1 MGMIAEFREF
11 IKRGNVLDL
20 AVGVIIGGA
29 FGKIVSSV
37 TDDLIMPVVSLFTKS
52 TNFSDWFIALDG
64 QSYPDLATAK
74 KAGVATLN
82 YGNFISATVNFLIIA
97 FVVFIIVKQ
106 VNRVMPK
113 APPPPPP
120 GPTPDQALL
129 MEIRDLLKQQR

>member
-37 TDDLIMPVVSLFTKS
+37 TDDLIMPIVSLFTKG
-52 TNFSDWFIALDG
+52 TNFSDWFFALDG
-64 QSYPDLATAK
+64 QAYPDLAAAK

-82 YGNFISATVNFLIIA
+82 YGNFISASVNFLIVA

-106 VNRVMPK
+106 VNRLTPK
-113 APPPPPP
+113 AAPPPPP

-129 MEIRDLLKQQR
+129 MEIRDLLKQR

>member
-37 TDDLIMPVVSLFTKS
+37 TDDLIMPIVSLFTKS
-52 TNFSDWFIALDG
+52 TNFSDWFIALNG
-64 QSYPDLATAK
+64 QSYPDLAAAK
-74 KAGVATLN
+74 KAGAATLN
-82 YGNFISATVNFLIIA
+82 YGNFISATINFLIVA

-113 APPPPPP
+113 APAPPPP

>member
-37 TDDLIMPVVSLFTKS
+37 TDDLIMPIVSLFTKG
-52 TNFSDWFIALDG
+52 TNFSDWFIALNG

-74 KAGVATLN
+74 KAGAATLN
-82 YGNFISATVNFLIIA
+82 YGNFISATINFLIVA

-113 APPPPPP
+113 APAPPPP

>member
-37 TDDLIMPVVSLFTKS
+37 TDDLIMPIVSLFTKS
-52 TNFSDWFIALDG
+52 ANFSDWFFALDG
-64 QSYPDLATAK
+64 QAYPDLAAAK

-82 YGNFISATVNFLIIA
+82 YGNFISASVNFLIVA

-106 VNRVMPK
+106 VNRLMPK
-113 APPPPPP
+113 AAPPPPP

-129 MEIRDLLKQQR
+129 MEIRDLLKQR

>member
-11 IKRGNVLDL
+11 IKRGNVIDL

-37 TDDLIMPVVSLFTKS
+37 TDDLIMPIVSLFTKS
-52 TNFSDWFIALDG
+52 PNFSDWFIALDG
-64 QSYPDLATAK
+64 RSYPDLATAK

-82 YGNFISATVNFLIIA
+82 YGNFISATLNFLIIA

>member
-37 TDDLIMPVVSLFTKS
+37 TDDVIMPIVSLFTKS
-52 TNFSDWFIALDG
+52 TNFSDWFIALNG
-64 QSYPDLATAK
+64 QSYPDLAAAK
-74 KAGVATLN
+74 KAGAATLN
-82 YGNFISATVNFLIIA
+82 YGNFISATINFLIVA

-113 APPPPPP
+113 APAPPPP